1 VISTLFWTILW
12 GPLGLL
18 LATPLTACLVV
29 LGRHIEALRF
39 IDILL
44 GDEPA
49 LEPHQRFYQ
58 RVLACDATEVA
69 DQAEQQLKSQ
79 PLSAYYDTVA
89 MPALMLAQSDAALG
103 RLSREKQEE
112 IRDTIEEVV
121 EELADYSDEV
131 PDGHEADAATA
142 TNPRLPVLSRAQLPD
157 DWQMPYP
164 VLCVPGRSPLDEA
177 ACTMLAHVLGKHG
190 ISAWVQPFADV
201 ASTRSLKIAAADAPL
216 VCLSYFGAVAKPAH
230 VRYLIRRLKRAMPR
244 ARFMVGFWMLQDD
257 PDKVEDW
264 RRIVGADI
272 ATSSLAQ
279 TVEAVVGV
287 VGETGPRAN
296 VARAAPVVEAA
307 A

>member
-1 VISTLFWTILW
+1 
-12 GPLGLL
+12 
-18 LATPLTACLVV
+18 
-29 LGRHIEALRF
+29 
-39 IDILL
+39 
-44 GDEPA
+44 
-49 LEPHQRFYQ
+49 
-58 RVLACDATEVA
+58 
-69 DQAEQQLKSQ
+69 
-79 PLSAYYDTVA
+79 
-89 MPALMLAQSDAALG
+89 
-103 RLSREKQEE
+103 
-112 IRDTIEEVV
+112 
-121 EELADYSDEV
+121 
-131 PDGHEADAATA
+131 
-142 TNPRLPVLSRAQLPD
+142 
-157 DWQMPYP
+157 
-164 VLCVPGRSPLDEA
+164 
-177 ACTMLAHVLGKHG
+177 MLAHVLGKHG